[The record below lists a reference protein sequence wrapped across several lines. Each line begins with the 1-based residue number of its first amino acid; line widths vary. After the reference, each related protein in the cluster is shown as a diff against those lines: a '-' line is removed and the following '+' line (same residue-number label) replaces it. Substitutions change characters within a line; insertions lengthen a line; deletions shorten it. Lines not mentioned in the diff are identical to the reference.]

1 MTSKKK
7 LNMVVSNSYQPVSS
21 RWCPKSLGLTSDRIL
36 LLSDESLSKG
46 EDRKKNTIHKSVW
59 SNLLVDKTKSIVK
72 LIIFVFSFALKV
84 ILPNSKICVS
94 EKSVLSNSVWSM
106 VTKLF
111 RSVRRSLLYKGQWR
125 KKWIADSTSLPQL
138 HIGFSVSWKLCLNLC
153 SRRWLSPSRIRV
165 IYLIPIGLWQSKNEL
180 EEGCMNFSMLIL
192 QTLQLLHLRR
202 LGSNLFD
209 SIIA

>member
-1 MTSKKK
+1 MTLKKE
-7 LNMVVSNSYQPVSS
+7 LSVVVSNGCQPVDSP
-21 RWCPKSLGLTSDRIL
+21 WCPKSPRLASDKIL
-36 LLSDESLSKG
+36 LLSDESLLKG
-46 EDRKKNTIHKSVW
+46 EDRKTSIIHKSGS
-59 SNLLVDKTKSIVK
+59 SNLLVVDNTKSTVK

-84 ILPNSKICVS
+84 VLPNSKICVS

-106 VTKLF
+106 LTKLF

-180 EEGCMNFSMLIL
+180 EEGRMNFSMLL
-192 QTLQLLHLRR
+192 LKTL
-202 LGSNLFD
+202 
-209 SIIA
+209 

>member
-1 MTSKKK
+1 MSK
-7 LNMVVSNSYQPVSS
+7 SP
-21 RWCPKSLGLTSDRIL
+21 GLTSDKIL
-36 LLSDESLSKG
+36 LLSDESLLKG
-46 EDRKKNTIHKSVW
+46 EDKKNTIHKSGS

-84 ILPNSKICVS
+84 VLPNSKICVS
-94 EKSVLSNSVWSM
+94 EKSVLSSSVWSM
-106 VTKLF
+106 LTKLF

-180 EEGCMNFSMLIL
+180 EEGRMNFSMLL
-192 QTLQLLHLRR
+192 LKTL
-202 LGSNLFD
+202 
-209 SIIA
+209 